1 MYIRINCH
9 KFDLGVL
16 RHQGAEIVFIFQMIL
31 RSHFQT
37 VALVLLVKHGVRV
50 ITELY
55 LYPTLYF
62 PTNVHNVKKRRV
74 IKTFYNK

>member
-37 VALVLLVKHGVRV
+37 LALVLLVKHGVRV

-55 LYPTLYF
+55 PTLYF
-62 PTNVHNVKKRRV
+62 PTKAHNVKKHRV